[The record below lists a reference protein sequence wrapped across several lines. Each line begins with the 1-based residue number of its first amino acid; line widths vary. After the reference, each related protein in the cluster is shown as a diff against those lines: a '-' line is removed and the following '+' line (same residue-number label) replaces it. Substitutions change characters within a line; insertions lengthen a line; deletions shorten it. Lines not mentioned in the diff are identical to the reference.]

1 MDEAIRAMKRT
12 QRGGRIS
19 AYDWEWEKIVENAKR
34 AGMSPTVFCREASKG
49 HNFTEVKVTKL
60 WGVLAEIS
68 TALVRNENKLIS
80 LENKLINLFIEN
92 KSLYSEQIAEIV
104 NANREVVAKQNE
116 LIDILEQIREATFV

>member
-1 MDEAIRAMKRT
+1 MDEPIRVMNRT

-34 AGMSPTVFCREASKG
+34 VNLPPTVFCREVAKG
-49 HNFTEVKVTKL
+49 HKFTEVKVTKL

-80 LENKLINLFIEN
+80 LENKLINLLMEN
-92 KSLYSEQIAEIV
+92 KSLYSKQIAEIV
-104 NANREVVAKQNE
+104 NANREVTTKQNE

>member
-1 MDEAIRAMKRT
+1 MDEPIRAMNRT

-49 HNFTEVKVTKL
+49 HNFAEVKVTKL

-68 TALVRNENKLIS
+68 TDLVRNENKLIN
-80 LENKLINLFIEN
+80 LENKLIAWTEN
-92 KSLYSEQIAEIV
+92 KNLYSEQIAEIV
-104 NANREVVAKQNE
+104 NANKEVIAKQDE
-116 LIDILEQIREATFV
+116 LIDILEKIREATFV